1 MIGIP
6 YILFLGLIEAVVVF
20 FCAALFYWLRNRKLK
35 RALAV
40 KPALQ
45 SVAEPAAV
53 VPLEAV
59 PAVEEVPAIEDVA
72 ADEEVPA
79 IQDEPVEAEET
90 MLDLDGS
97 MREDAVPEVQ
107 FTLPGSALELLTQRN
122 QALSDAIG
130 MIAVVIESSP
140 DQLHE
145 LDALLRA
152 SDEMTSAIAMIAAS
166 PDGSVR
172 MPDMEP
178 VEEPFA
184 AEPGSDFEVPPDIE
198 VETVE
203 DDVDATD
210 HTLQDIILMSS
221 LQVRILKE
229 QREKLHSVL
238 AGDSSSMESDRK
250 ILGAITALERENA
263 ALRRIAEELEQSGGA
278 PGGGE
283 ELSSA
288 RIEIANLR
296 DELKKAQNE
305 IKSLEHEYDVLY
317 SKSAEIAGGDSMM

>member
-6 YILFLGLIEAVVVF
+6 HILFLGLIEAVIVSF
-20 FCAALFYWLRNRKLK
+20 GAALFFWIKNRKLR
-35 RALAV
+35 RALAQKPKPELKPEPQAEAV
-40 KPALQ
+40 SQPEPEPEPAL
-45 SVAEPAAV
+45 AEADIPSLVEDVSA
-53 VPLEAV
+53 E
-59 PAVEEVPAIEDVA
+59 VEEP
-72 ADEEVPA
+72 
-79 IQDEPVEAEET
+79 

-97 MREDAVPEVQ
+97 LQTEAAADEQ
-107 FTLPGSALELLTQRN
+107 FALPVSALELLRQRN
-122 QALSDAIG
+122 QSVSDAIG

-140 DQLHE
+140 EQLHE

-152 SDEMTSAIAMIAAS
+152 SDEMTRAIALISESPAS
-166 PDGSVR
+166 PDYSPVQ
-172 MPDMEP
+172 MPVPEP
-178 VEEPFA
+178 VEEPVI
-184 AEPGSDFEVPPDIE
+184 AESRDYDFEAPPDIE
-198 VETVE
+198 LETVD

-229 QREKLHSVL
+229 QREKLL
-238 AGDSSSMESDRK
+238 AALSGDPASMETDRK
-250 ILGAITALERENA
+250 IHGAITALERENA

-283 ELSSA
+283 ELASA

-317 SKSAEIAGGDSMM
+317 SKSASIAGDDNIM